1 MKNIFE
7 LMKEFGLELP
17 EDKQKDFEKAVL
29 DNYKTV
35 SDYNVQADK
44 LKTAEEK
51 VTTLTESLDK
61 FKDVNVEELN
71 QTIATLKTDLENK
84 DKELTDKLAER
95 DFMDILKDSIHTAKG
110 KDAERIMKLMDI
122 DTLRSSKNQKED
134 IAAAIKAMQED
145 DVTKGMFAEAE
156 PEVVGTGSLIG
167 QVHKPSGN
175 SADAAMRAAMGLP
188 PVQGEQ
194 K

>member
-17 EDKQKDFEKAVL
+17 EDKQKDFEKAML
-29 DNYKTV
+29 ENYKTV
-35 SDYNVQADK
+35 SDYNIQAEK
-44 LKTAEEK
+44 LKTEEGK
-51 VTTLTESLDK
+51 VKTLTENLEK

-71 QTIATLKTDLENK
+71 KTIEDLKTDLANK

-95 DFMDILKDSIHTAKG
+95 DFMDTLKDSIHAAKG

-122 DTLRSSKNQKED
+122 EALKNSKNQKDD

-145 DVTKGMFAEAE
+145 DVTKGMFAEAD
-156 PEVVGTGSLIG
+156 PEVVGTGNLIG
-167 QVHKPSGN
+167 QVNKPSGN

>member
-17 EDKQKDFEKAVL
+17 EDKQKDFEKAML
-29 DNYKTV
+29 ENYKTV
-35 SDYNVQADK
+35 SDYDVQAKK
-44 LKTAEEK
+44 LETAEDK
-51 VTTLTESLDK
+51 VKTLTEKLDK
-61 FKDVNVEELN
+61 FKDVNVDELN
-71 QTIATLKTDLENK
+71 QTIETLKTDIANK
-84 DKELTDKLAER
+84 DQELTDKLAER
-95 DFMDILKDSIHTAKG
+95 DFMDTLKDSIHTAKG

-122 DTLRSSKNQKED
+122 DTLRASKNQKED

-156 PEVVGTGSLIG
+156 PEVVGTGNLIG
-167 QVHKPSGN
+167 QVGKPSGN

>member
-35 SDYNVQADK
+35 SDYDTQAKKLENAEDK
-44 LKTAEEK
+44 VK
-51 VTTLTESLDK
+51 TLTENLEK
-61 FKDVNVEELN
+61 FKDVNVDELN
-71 QTIATLKTDLENK
+71 QTIETLKTDLANK

-156 PEVVGTGSLIG
+156 PEVVGTGNLIG
-167 QVHKPSGN
+167 QVGKPSGN